1 MSIHLPHVSTL
12 THKVVENRRNAR
24 GRREL
29 ARAIANAP
37 TQASRDELIS
47 LAYR

>member
-1 MSIHLPHVSTL
+1 MSTHLSNMA
-12 THKVVENRRNAR
+12 HKISDNRRRAR
-24 GRREL
+24 GQREL
-29 ARAIANAP
+29 SRAIANAP